1 MYYNLKNKI
10 LLFLTDIRR
19 SFWITTVYVLMVPFF
34 ILLSFAQAKS
44 AMTVGIPCMADYI
57 ATLNYGYLL
66 DIIIVPMSLM
76 LIINIISQND
86 TVNFLIRQ
94 KNKQSLILI
103 QYIDILILSIFLSI
117 YCVIIAAFVS
127 GLFSSITINWNDNAS
142 YFYLSLDYTMDINFA
157 KVVLLTIIK
166 KFFTFYLFSCVY
178 FTLSLL
184 LKQVFCYFII
194 IFLLSINIF
203 RYITFYLTT
212 FLNLPQVEQRYIST
226 PYMILLFFI
235 IPIICFLSILLS
247 LRLIKRKDF
256 L

>member
-10 LLFLTDIRR
+10 QVFLNDIRM
-19 SFWITTVYVLMVPFF
+19 SFWFITAYVLVVPFF
-34 ILLSFAQAKS
+34 ILLGFAQAKS
-44 AMTVGIPCMADYI
+44 VMTAGISCMADYI

-86 TVNFLIRQ
+86 TVNFLVRQ
-94 KNKQSLILI
+94 KNKQSLILNK
-103 QYIDILILSIFLSI
+103 YVEMLVLSILLSI
-117 YCVIIAAFVS
+117 YCVIIAVFIS
-127 GLFSSITINWNDNAS
+127 RLFSSVIINWNENAS
-142 YFYLSLDYTMDINFA
+142 YFYLSLGYTMDISSVQ
-157 KVVLLTIIK
+157 VVLLTIIK
-166 KFFTFYLFSCVY
+166 KFFTFYLFSCIF

-184 LKQVFCYFII
+184 LKQVFCYFIV

-203 RYITFYLTT
+203 RCITFNLTT

-226 PYMILLFFI
+226 PYMILIFFI

-247 LRLIKRKDF
+247 LKLIKRKDY